1 MSRFE
6 NQQWVK
12 TNCRLCGYLCGL
24 LAQVD
29 NGRVVSIKPD
39 ASRYPYNEKIVLSC
53 RRCSHNLELLDHP
66 QRINYPLKRVGE
78 RGSGQWQRVSWDDAL
93 DDIAARLT
101 GLKERFGAET
111 LATSI
116 GGPHSVYWPLHRFL
130 NLFGSPNNL
139 GIGQICWNPAIWIN
153 SLTFGWPLEN
163 ELVPEQTE
171 CAIVWG
177 LNPAESDSSL
187 FWATILNYKRS
198 GGKLIV
204 VDPRETKT
212 AKKADLWLPLKPC
225 TDAVLA
231 LGLIHVIIAEEWIDR
246 EFVENWCSG
255 YAELVDQAEAYHP
268 DYVAEIT
275 GLEAKQIRLTAK
287 LYAKGKVSSILTG
300 RGIDQIGENSI
311 ATHRAIT
318 CLRAL
323 TGNIGL
329 TGASHLAEMPDFIAE
344 ADLEMSEAL
353 PAQQWQKQL
362 GNKKLLLQTAAGF
375 ELLKRETLKQ
385 GRKLPKSYMTSVH
398 PDLLWDA
405 MINSWPY
412 PVKAMVVMGSN
423 PLSTQADS
431 LKVEEALRSLDLLVA
446 LELFQSPTSLLADYI
461 LPIAGGLERSVQQTN
476 AGTANIV
483 YGGQRAVAPY
493 YERRTDYDFW
503 RGLAVRLGQE
513 EFWPWETFDEALD
526 YTLEP
531 LQTSWRD
538 LSETGIY
545 CSQKASRRF
554 DETDPESGKAVGFA
568 TPSGKIELYSQ
579 LLDRVGYDP
588 LPQPRAL
595 PESDPDY
602 PLSLIS
608 GARFQPYY
616 ASSYRH
622 VESMRCKHPY
632 PLLEMSPE
640 TAEPLGLFE
649 GEALWLETSRGRA
662 LFKLHMTTMCADVVS
677 AEYGW
682 WYPELAETSFDQSY
696 RLSNVNALIG
706 ADFFDCERLLGQWQF
721 NGLPCRL
728 SPANEEETQLFEQCC
743 QPQQLSTTN
752 NYHPKEVVL

>member
-1 MSRFE
+1 MNGFE
-6 NQQWVK
+6 KQQWVK

-24 LAQVD
+24 LAQVA
-29 NGRVVSIKPD
+29 NGRVVAIKPD
-39 ASRYPYNEKIVLSC
+39 PSRYPYNEKIVLSC
-53 RRCSHNLELLDHP
+53 QRCAHNMELLDHP
-66 QRINYPLKRVGE
+66 QRMNYPLKRVGE
-78 RGSGQWQRVSWDDAL
+78 RGSGEWERVSWGDAL

-101 GLKERFGAET
+101 KLKEDFGAET

-163 ELVPEQTE
+163 ELDPESTQ

-177 LNPAESDSSL
+177 MNPAESDNSL
-187 FWATILNYKRS
+187 FWTTILNFVRS

-204 VDPRETKT
+204 VDPRKT
-212 AKKADLWLPLKPC
+212 RTAEKSHFWLALKPC

-231 LGLIHVIIAEEWIDR
+231 LGLIHVIIAEDWVDHD
-246 EFVENWCSG
+246 FVERWCSG
-255 YAELVDQAEAYHP
+255 YAELAEQAKAYPP

-275 GLEAKQIRLTAK
+275 GLDVEQIRLTAQ
-287 LYAKGKVSSILTG
+287 LYATGKASSILSG

-311 ATHRAIT
+311 ATHRAIA

-329 TGASHLAEMPDFIAE
+329 SGASHLAEMPNFIAE
-344 ADLEMSEAL
+344 ADLEMNEAL
-353 PAQQWQKQL
+353 PAQQWQKKL
-362 GNKKLLLQTAAGF
+362 GSKNLLLQTDAGF

-385 GRKLPKSYMTSVH
+385 GRKLPKNYMTSVH
-398 PDLLWDA
+398 PDLLWNA
-405 MINSWPY
+405 IITNRPY

-431 LKVEEALRSLDLLVA
+431 VKVESALRSLDLLVV
-446 LELFQSPTSLLADYI
+446 LELYQSPTSLLADYI
-461 LPIAGGLERSVQQTN
+461 LPIAGGLEKSVQQTN

-483 YGGQRAVAPY
+483 YGGQGAVAPY

-531 LQTSWRD
+531 LQTSWHD

-545 CSQKASRRF
+545 CSQTASRRF
-554 DETDPESGKAVGFA
+554 DETDSESGKAVGFA

-579 LLDRVGYDP
+579 LLDRIGYDP
-588 LPQPRAL
+588 LPCPREL
-595 PESDPDY
+595 PKKDLEY
-602 PLSLIS
+602 PLILIS

-622 VESMRCKHPY
+622 VESMRRKHPY
-632 PLLEMSPE
+632 PLLEVSPE
-640 TAEPLGLFE
+640 TAGELGLTE
-649 GEALWLETSRGRA
+649 GEVIWLETSRGRA
-662 LFKLHMTTMCADVVS
+662 LFKLHLTAMCSGIVS

-682 WYPELAETSFDQSY
+682 WYPELVEISFAQSY
-696 RLSNVNALIG
+696 RLSNINALIG
-706 ADFFDCERLLGQWQF
+706 ADFTDCEKLLGQWQF

-728 SPANEEETQLFEQCC
+728 SPANEEETLLLRQCC
-743 QPQQLSTTN
+743 
-752 NYHPKEVVL
+752 HP